1 MSEHTPGPWKY
12 YVQRTC
18 DGYETHTVDTEAK
31 VSPYEG
37 NRVCSCGGMKEK
49 DGHLIAAAPELLEAA
64 EIIEDRIAYYAS
76 LYEED
81 APNIEE
87 WGYTDNS
94 GDMAKLRQAIAKA
107 KGEQE

>member
-1 MSEHTPGPWKY
+1 MSKHTPGPWKY

-18 DGYETHTVDTEAK
+18 DGYETHTIDTEAK

-49 DGHLIAAAPELLEAA
+49 DGHLIAAAPDLLKALDEVTDFWYAGAEPPSPEELKPY
-64 EIIEDRIAYYAS
+64 I
-76 LYEED
+76 
-81 APNIEE
+81 
-87 WGYTDNS
+87 
-94 GDMAKLRQAIAKA
+94 KLIAKA